1 MIASA
6 RRSFVAWVCVG
17 IAAFALLGAA
27 FPPAYAAA
35 AGSGRAASET
45 RSVAGFE
52 AIAVAG
58 AIDLVVRQ
66 TGRESVEVHAAA
78 DVLPLVETVVE
89 DTARGRTLFVRLKRG
104 ASVRTKTDVR
114 VTVDVARLTQLA
126 SAGSGTV
133 LVQGLDTPALRLV
146 LSGSADATLRELAA
160 GVLDVRVA
168 GSGNVEAAGTAQQVK
183 VSIAGSGNVS
193 LARLPADDVKVS
205 IAGSGDAKVV
215 ANKALGVSIA
225 GSGDVVYSGSAESIR
240 TSVAGSGRITKR

>member
-1 MIASA
+1 MTTLA
-6 RRSFVAWVCVG
+6 RRSFVAWLCIG
-17 IAAFALLGAA
+17 ATAFAVLCAA
-27 FPPAYAAA
+27 VPPAYAAT

-45 RSVAGFE
+45 RSVSGFE
-52 AIAVAG
+52 AISVAG

-66 TGRESVEVHAAA
+66 TGKESVEVRA
-78 DVLPLVETVVE
+78 DDNVLPLVETVVE
-89 DTARGRTLFVRLKRG
+89 DTARGRTLVVRLKRG
-104 ASVRTKTDVR
+104 ENVRTKTEIR

-133 LVQGLDTPALRLV
+133 LVQGLDTPSLRLV
-146 LSGSADATLRELAA
+146 LSGSTDATLRELAT

-193 LARLPADDVKVS
+193 LASLPADDVKVS

-215 ANKALGVSIA
+215 ANKALGVTIA

>member
-1 MIASA
+1 MTIRA
-6 RRSFVAWVCVG
+6 RSPVTWLFVAA
-17 IAAFALLGAA
+17 AAFAVLCAA
-27 FPPAYAAA
+27 TPPAYAATV
-35 AGSGRAASET
+35 GSGRAASET
-45 RSVAGFE
+45 RSVSGFE

-66 TGRESVEVHAAA
+66 TGKESAEVRA
-78 DVLPLVETVVE
+78 DDNVVPLVETVVE
-89 DTARGRTLFVRLKRG
+89 DTARGRTLLVRLKRG
-104 ASVRTKTDVR
+104 ESVRTKTDIR
-114 VTVDVARLTQLA
+114 VTVDVARLTQLV
-126 SAGSGTV
+126 SAGSGAV
-133 LVQGLDTPALRLV
+133 LVQGLDTPSLRLV

-183 VSIAGSGNVS
+183 ISIAGSGNVS
-193 LARLPADDVKVS
+193 LASLPADDVKVS